1 MITRANLEYE
11 DEEKMKNEKIVSRSF
26 LKKT

>member
-1 MITRANLEYE
+1 MITRANLESE
-11 DEEKMKNEKIVSRSF
+11 DEEKMKNEKIVARSF